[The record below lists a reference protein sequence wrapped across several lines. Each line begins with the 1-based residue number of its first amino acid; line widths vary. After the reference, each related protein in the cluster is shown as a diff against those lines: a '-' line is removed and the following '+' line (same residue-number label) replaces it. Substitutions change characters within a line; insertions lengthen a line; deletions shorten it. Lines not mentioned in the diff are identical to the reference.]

1 MGCGGSE
8 IKLVGDEKARVVFVI
23 GGPGSGKGTICKKL
37 VEEFKYIHL
46 STGDILRK
54 VVKEKKII
62 GWEEIERTMKNG
74 DLVPSDQL
82 LSFCKIII
90 ASSIEK
96 KILFDGFPRNQ
107 ENLDEWNKTMT
118 DFADIKGCLYLEC
131 KDNVMIERALNRN
144 EGRDDDIEQT
154 IKRRIYSFR
163 NETLPVIKY
172 FNKID
177 LLIEVSTTT
186 KTADEVLPEITREFI
201 ERKLYV

>member
-1 MGCGGSE
+1 MGCGSSE
-8 IKLVGDEKARVVFVI
+8 IKLVGDEKARIVFVV

-54 VVKEKKII
+54 VVQEKKIL
-62 GWEEIERTMKNG
+62 GWEELERTMKYGN
-74 DLVPSDQL
+74 LVPSDQL

-90 ASSIEK
+90 ASSTEK

-107 ENLDEWNKTMT
+107 ENLDEWNKTMQN
-118 DFADIKGCLYLEC
+118 FAEIKACLYLEC
-131 KDNVMIERALNRN
+131 KDNVMLERALNRN
-144 EGRDDDIEQT
+144 EGRNDDVEQT

-177 LLIEVSTTT
+177 LLIEVSTTSRT
-186 KTADEVLPEITREFI
+186 PDEIFPEITREFI